1 MMDLYSQSL
10 QSLRYYL
17 DSSNVIHVIDSYRLK
32 KESGVCNSKD
42 KTYWYSISYP
52 VILNRFEQTRGST
65 ALEAWIE
72 RVGLISSW
80 ISSIPAPKLNGHAI
94 EDLVYLENKFYK
106 LKLEEVRVE
115 SYLGDIGTI
124 HHGEM
129 IFEADGERPP
139 VLIKNFLQ
147 MADQIVNLEGR
158 WDSTFPTT
166 TKLLHFMCPHLF
178 PIFDKNINNIIYDGG
193 TLTYPKYHCYVF
205 SLREYLQTTDNID
218 LLKKLAKEEQVS
230 LIRLVDIILFNSR

>member
-1 MMDLYSQSL
+1 M
-10 QSLRYYL
+10 
-17 DSSNVIHVIDSYRLK
+17 K

-52 VILNRFEQTRGST
+52 VILNRFEQTRVST

-129 IFEADGERPP
+129 IFEANGERPP
-139 VLIKNFLQ
+139 VLIKNFL
-147 MADQIVNLEGR
+147 
-158 WDSTFPTT
+158 
-166 TKLLHFMCPHLF
+166 
-178 PIFDKNINNIIYDGG
+178 
-193 TLTYPKYHCYVF
+193 
-205 SLREYLQTTDNID
+205 
-218 LLKKLAKEEQVS
+218 
-230 LIRLVDIILFNSR
+230 